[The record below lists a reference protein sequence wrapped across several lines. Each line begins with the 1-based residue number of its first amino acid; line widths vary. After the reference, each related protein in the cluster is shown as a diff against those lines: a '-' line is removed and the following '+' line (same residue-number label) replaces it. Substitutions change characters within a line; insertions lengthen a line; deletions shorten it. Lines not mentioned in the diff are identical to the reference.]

1 MSIGGPHEVLPPHDG
16 AAPADHGAR
25 KTQADVR
32 SVRLERTQAIDEMV
46 ERFRAGST
54 ELPRDARRL
63 AGRVADGS
71 GAYYR
76 ELLAPQRTLEQDAQ
90 GNWVARWSEH
100 GRADHFA
107 HAEVYCR
114 AADEIA
120 ARTGLWMWTLRGH
133 DED

>member
-1 MSIGGPHEVLPPHDG
+1 MRWWSASGRAPPSC
-16 AAPADHGAR
+16 PA
-25 KTQADVR
+25 TP
-32 SVRLERTQAIDEMV
+32 
-46 ERFRAGST
+46 AGSG
-54 ELPRDARRL
+54 
-63 AGRVADGS
+63 GRVADGS

-120 ARTGLWMWTLRGH
+120 ARTGWSMWTLG
-133 DED
+133 